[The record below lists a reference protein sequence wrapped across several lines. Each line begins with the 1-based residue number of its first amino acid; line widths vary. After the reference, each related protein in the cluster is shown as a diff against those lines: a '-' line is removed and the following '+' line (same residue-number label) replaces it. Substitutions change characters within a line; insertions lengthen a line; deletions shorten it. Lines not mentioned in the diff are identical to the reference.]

1 MAVFKYF
8 KKENDMPAAA
18 AARPVNRIAA
28 GGDKSVTH
36 RALIFAALARG
47 ASIIRNPSLS
57 LDCSATMA
65 ALASLGAGHKYDAR
79 SKTITIKGCGGD
91 FAEPGGPI
99 DCANSGTTARLL
111 MGALAGA
118 SGACFTLTGDASL
131 VERPMLR
138 AAAPLEKMGARIVLR
153 SGGRLP
159 AAITGAKLSGAEFDN
174 TYNSA
179 QVKASLIFAALG
191 AAGRTEIFEKYPTRD
206 HSELMA
212 PQFGVKLKKTILND
226 GGSRIT
232 IPGRQKV
239 CAADIKIPN
248 DPSTAAFYI
257 TLDAL
262 FQAVHSKRLNVKL
275 PSVLINDTRN
285 GFFECLFDSGFD
297 MIYTNF
303 DGRGFVETAADI
315 EVHYGGY
322 SPIAPQTIESPARVI
337 SMIDEIPLLALVLSL
352 AGGESVISGLAE
364 LRVKE
369 TDRLTAIAA
378 ELNKMGACA
387 AIKNDALVIRGV
399 KKLKGAALESHN
411 DHRMAMTLIIAGL
424 VAGDDF
430 SVNNCECAAVSNANF
445 FRELKKLGFKFHIE

>member
-8 KKENDMPAAA
+8 KNENDINNI
-18 AARPVNRIAA
+18 AARPVNRITA

-47 ASIIRNPSLS
+47 VSFIRNPSLS
-57 LDCSATMA
+57 LDCRATMA
-65 ALASLGAGHKYDAR
+65 AIASLGAGHKYDAR
-79 SKTITIKGCGGD
+79 SATITIEGCGGE
-91 FAEPGGPI
+91 FKEPAGPV

-111 MGALAGA
+111 MGALSGA
-118 SGACFTLTGDASL
+118 SGARFTLTGDASL
-131 VERPMLR
+131 SERPMLR
-138 AAAPLEKMGARIVLR
+138 AAAPLEKMGAHIALR
-153 SGGRLP
+153 SRGRLP
-159 AAITGAKLSGAEFDN
+159 ATINGARLAGAKHDN
-174 TYNSA
+174 VHNSA
-179 QVKASLIFAALG
+179 QVKAALIFAALG

-212 PQFGVKLKKTILND
+212 ERFGVNIKKTVLKD
-226 GGSRIT
+226 GGARII

-239 CAADIKIPN
+239 RAADIKIPN

-262 FQAVHSKRLNVKL
+262 FQAVHSKRLNIKL
-275 PSVLINDTRN
+275 PFVLANDTRG

-297 MIYTNF
+297 MIYTKF
-303 DGRGFVETAADI
+303 RGRGFVENAADI
-315 EVHYGGY
+315 QVHYGGY
-322 SPIAPQTIESPARVI
+322 APLAPQIIDSPARVI

-352 AGGESVISGLAE
+352 ARGDSVIGGLAE

-378 ELNKMGACA
+378 ELNKMGARA
-387 AIKNDALVIRGV
+387 AVKNDALVIRGV
-399 KKLKGAALESHN
+399 KKLKGARLESYN

-424 VAGDDF
+424 VAGGDF
-430 SVNNCECAAVSNANF
+430 SVNNCECAAVSNPAF

>member
-8 KKENDMPAAA
+8 KKDNDINNI
-18 AARPVNRIAA
+18 AARPVSRIAA

-47 ASIIRNPSLS
+47 TSFIRNPSLS
-57 LDCSATMA
+57 LDCRATMA
-65 ALASLGAGHKYDAR
+65 ALAALGAGHNYEAKSR
-79 SKTITIKGCGGD
+79 TLIIEGCGGE
-91 FAEPGGPI
+91 FKEPAEPI
-99 DCANSGTTARLL
+99 DCANSGTTARLM
-111 MGALAGA
+111 MGALAGI
-118 SGACFTLTGDASL
+118 SGARFTLTGDASL

-159 AAITGAKLSGAEFDN
+159 ATITGARLGGAKHDN
-174 TYNSA
+174 TNNSA
-179 QVKASLIFAALG
+179 QVKAAIIFAALG
-191 AAGRTEIFEKYPTRD
+191 ASGRTEFFEKYPTRD

-212 PQFGVKLKKTILND
+212 PQFGVKLKKTVLND
-226 GGSRIT
+226 GGSLIT

-262 FQAVHSKRLNVKL
+262 FQAVHSKRLNIKL
-275 PSVLINDTRN
+275 PSVLINDTRG
-285 GFFECLFDSGFD
+285 GFFDCLFDSGFD
-297 MIYTNF
+297 MIYTKF
-303 DGRGFVETAADI
+303 GGRGFVENSADI

-322 SPIAPQTIESPARVI
+322 APVAPQTIDSPARVI
-337 SMIDEIPLLALVLSL
+337 SMIDEIPLLALVLSI
-352 AGGESVISGLAE
+352 ASGESVISGLAE

-378 ELNKMGACA
+378 ELNKMGALA
-387 AIKNDALVIRGV
+387 VIKNDALVIRGV
-399 KKLKGAALESHN
+399 KKLKGAALESYN

-430 SVNNCECAAVSNANF
+430 SVNNCECAAVSNSGF